1 MKILF
6 LSSYTTNNEI
16 PLLSQ
21 CKSGFGYMTYDIAKG
36 VAKTERV
43 DALLLNYRYA
53 SFVVDNIHFKENSIS
68 SFLRNIFHCCSPW
81 IVFCLWRKYRMSIRS
96 LVRIIYCWLAS
107 GRYYQLIKKE
117 NYDIVHIH
125 GCEFYNE
132 IYQDIFSRVNQKYV
146 VTLHGL
152 NSFSEIID
160 LEPAGKRY
168 ERDFLGRVVKG
179 EFSIT
184 VISSGIKKT
193 IQNHFC
199 ADKCDNISVICN
211 SFSFE
216 VSGKTQDVVDV
227 RAKYHIPENA
237 KIVLYVGNVSRN
249 KNQEQLI
256 RVFDLLPTEIKD
268 TTYVLFCGRNI
279 EAGYLLDDMVNTSA
293 SKKHLV
299 LCGNIDKE
307 LMPCYFKQADSVAL
321 LSKAEGFGLSLI
333 EGMHFGLPCMTFEDL
348 DAFEDIYDENA
359 VVALSSRDDKTV
371 AEGLQRLVTSEWDKE
386 KIILH
391 SRKFENKAMT
401 DNYINQYKEI
411 VYGR

>member
-43 DALLLNYRYA
+43 DALLLNYRYD
-53 SFVVDNIHFKENSIS
+53 SFVVDNIHFKENSVS
-68 SFLRNIFHCCSPW
+68 LFLRNIYHCCSPW
-81 IVFCLWRKYRMSIRS
+81 IVFRLWRGYRMSIRS
-96 LVRIIYCWLAS
+96 LVRITYCWLAS
-107 GRYYQLIKKE
+107 GRYYQLIKE
-117 NYDIVHIH
+117 EDYDIVHIH
-125 GCEFYNE
+125 GCELYDE
-132 IYQDIFSRVNQKYV
+132 IYVDICRRLNRKFVI
-146 VTLHGL
+146 TLHGL
-152 NSFSEIID
+152 NSFSDSVD
-160 LEPAGKRY
+160 LERAGKKY
-168 ERDFLGRVVKG
+168 EKDFLGRVVNG
-179 EFSIT
+179 EFPIT

-193 IQNHFC
+193 IQNYYGIK
-199 ADKCDNISVICN
+199 KCDNISVICN

-216 VSGKTQDVVDV
+216 ESKQAYNVVDIRV
-227 RAKYHIPENA
+227 KCHIPENA
-237 KIVLYVGNVSRN
+237 KIILYVGNVSRN

-256 RVFDLLPTEIKD
+256 RAFDLLPTEVKD
-268 TTYVLFCGRNI
+268 NSFILFCGRNI
-279 EAGYLLDDMVNTSA
+279 EAGYQLDDMVKA
-293 SKKHLV
+293 SGYKERLI

-307 LMPCYFKQADSVAL
+307 LMPAYFKQADAVVL
-321 LSKAEGFGLSLI
+321 LSIVEGFGLSLI

-371 AEGLQRLVTSEWDKE
+371 AEGLLRLVTSEWDKE

-411 VYGR
+411 VYDR